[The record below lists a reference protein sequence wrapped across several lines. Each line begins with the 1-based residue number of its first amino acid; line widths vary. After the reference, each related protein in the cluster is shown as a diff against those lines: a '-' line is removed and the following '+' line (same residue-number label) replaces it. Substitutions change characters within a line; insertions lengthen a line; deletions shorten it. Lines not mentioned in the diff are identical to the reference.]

1 MAITIN
7 GSTNTL
13 TGVAVGG
20 LPDGIVDT
28 DMLAANAVTAAKR
41 GSGGIL
47 QVVHVEYS
55 TTVSSSS
62 TSLVDTGLTVN
73 ITPKFQD
80 SLFIVHSSQN
90 FYVTEEPGTDA
101 QAQFVIQRVVS
112 GGSTT
117 QIKEV
122 VVGDHNGSGN
132 RSTTWGENN
141 FTVYDLPNTTS
152 QLTYKTQY
160 KVYNSGWTAGVQTS
174 SQCSH
179 IIVHEVKQ

>member
-1 MAITIN
+1 MSKLFVDEIVGNT
-7 GSTNTL
+7 GSTVSFPDITVP
-13 TGVAVGG
+13 TTKKIVGTDVASIYAPGMIIQTVFNNQC
-20 LPDGIVDT
+20 
-28 DMLAANAVTAAKR
+28 NA
-41 GSGGIL
+41 
-47 QVVHVEYS
+47 Q
-55 TTVSSSS
+55 TTSS
-62 TSLVDTGLTVN
+62 TSLVDTGLTIN
-73 ITPKFQD
+73 ITPKFQN
-80 SLFIVHSSQN
+80 SKFIIHSSQN

-101 QAQFVIQRVVS
+101 QLQFVIQRVIS

-117 QIKEV
+117 QIKEAV
-122 VVGDHNGSGN
+122 IGDHTGSGN

-141 FTVYDLPNTTS
+141 FTVYDSPNTTS

>member
-1 MAITIN
+1 MSTIATNNITSTSGTTITVPTGKKIAGTDT
-7 GSTNTL
+7 GSIYAPGMVIQTAYNNQC
-13 TGVAVGG
+13 
-20 LPDGIVDT
+20 
-28 DMLAANAVTAAKR
+28 NA
-41 GSGGIL
+41 
-47 QVVHVEYS
+47 Q
-55 TTVSSSS
+55 TTSS

-73 ITPKFQD
+73 ITPKFQN
-80 SLFIVHSSQN
+80 SVFIVHSSQN

-101 QAQFVIQRVVS
+101 QAQFVIQRAIS

>member
-1 MAITIN
+1 ML
-7 GSTNTL
+7 NTKKRNKNL
-13 TGVAVGG
+13 DFLQIHDVGLHGVN
-20 LPDGIVDT
+20 LNP
-28 DMLAANAVTAAKR
+28 AKTYR
-41 GSGGIL
+41 KPIFWRIWWGHIDASY
-47 QVVHVEYS
+47 E
-55 TTVSSSS
+55 
-62 TSLVDTGLTVN
+62 DTGLTIN
-73 ITPKFQD
+73 ITPKFQN
-80 SLFIVHSSQN
+80 SVFIIHSSQN

-101 QAQFVIQRVVS
+101 QVQFVIQRVIS

-117 QIKEV
+117 QIKEA
-122 VVGDHNGSGN
+122 VVGDHTGSGN

-179 IIVHEVKQ
+179 IIVHEVKQWRLNYAIK

>member
-1 MAITIN
+1 MTSTLFVEELKGRTSGTNANKVIVPSGQKIAGTDT
-7 GSTNTL
+7 GSVYAPGMIIQTVYNNQC
-13 TGVAVGG
+13 
-20 LPDGIVDT
+20 
-28 DMLAANAVTAAKR
+28 NA
-41 GSGGIL
+41 
-47 QVVHVEYS
+47 Q
-55 TTVSSSS
+55 TTSS

-73 ITPKFQD
+73 ITPKFQN
-80 SLFIVHSSQN
+80 SVFIIHSSQN

-101 QAQFVIQRVVS
+101 QVQFVIQRVIS
-112 GGSTT
+112 GGATT
-117 QIKEV
+117 QIKEAI
-122 VVGDHNGSGN
+122 VGDHTGSGN

-141 FTVYDLPNTTS
+141 FTVYDSPNTTS